1 VSIDSVL
8 ARIQE
13 IAPQTPP
20 ATTTAQ
26 PSSSP
31 LSFSNALTQASAA
44 AQPAAATASPATAT
58 TATATA
64 ATGDAAAA
72 PYLDAIHKAGA
83 ANGVDPLLLQ
93 AVISQE
99 SGFNPNATSP
109 AGAQGLMQLMPGTA
123 AGLGVTNAYDPL
135 QSINAGARYLKSD
148 LDRFDGDATLALAA
162 YNAGAGAVRRYGG
175 VPPYAETQ
183 DYVRKVLG
191 YARQYGFQSPTP
203 RTA

>member
-1 VSIDSVL
+1 VSLDSVL
-8 ARIQE
+8 ARIQD
-13 IAPQTPP
+13 IAPQTVTAP
-20 ATTTAQ
+20 APAQ
-26 PSSSP
+26 VSSSP
-31 LSFSNALTQASAA
+31 LSFSTALTQASAA
-44 AQPAAATASPATAT
+44 AQPAATATAAQSATA
-58 TATATA
+58 ATA
-64 ATGDAAAA
+64 ATGDEAAA
-72 PYLDAIHKAGA
+72 PYLDAMQKAAA

-109 AGAQGLMQLMPGTA
+109 AGAQGLMQLMPKTA
-123 AGLGVTNAYDPL
+123 AGLGVTNPYDPL

-183 DYVRKVLG
+183 SYVQKVLAH
-191 YARQYGFQSPTP
+191 YASLQSQGGTP
-203 RTA
+203 